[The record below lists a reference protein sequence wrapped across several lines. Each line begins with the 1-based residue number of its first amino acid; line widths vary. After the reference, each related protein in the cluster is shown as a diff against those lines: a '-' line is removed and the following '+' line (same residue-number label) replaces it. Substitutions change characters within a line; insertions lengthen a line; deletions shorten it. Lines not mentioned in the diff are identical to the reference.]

1 MFASS
6 TPPLPLALMPH
17 VREAAREA
25 GAIAMPHF
33 REGEQTAARLW
44 FKEGKSPVTE
54 ADIAVDTFLKEK
66 LLTLHEAGWLS
77 EETADDPSR
86 LDQRFVWV
94 VDPIDGTRA
103 FAAGSPDWCV
113 AIALL
118 EENRPILGVVYS
130 PIGDLFYEAIA
141 NGGAFL
147 NGERLHVPSTARN
160 KPMRVAGPKPM
171 ADLYASRTGSA
182 ELLPKIPSLAL
193 RIVRVASGVI
203 DVGLAS
209 PNSHDWD
216 IAAADL
222 ILSEAGGRLTDL
234 AGAVPTYNRSHPTH
248 GELIAVGS
256 WLHPSLIEAMRT

>member
-1 MFASS
+1 
-6 TPPLPLALMPH
+6 MPD
-17 VREAAREA
+17 VREVARAA

-44 FKEGKSPVTE
+44 YKEGKSPVTE
-54 ADIAVDTFLKEK
+54 ADIAVDTFLKEQ
-66 LLTLHEAGWLS
+66 LPSLHKAGWLS
-77 EETADDPSR
+77 EETTDDPSR

-103 FAAGSPDWCV
+103 FVAGSPDWCV

-118 EENRPILGVVYS
+118 EENRPVLGVVYS
-130 PIGDLFYEAIA
+130 PVGDVFYEAVL
-141 NGGAFL
+141 NGGAFR
-147 NGERLHVPSTARN
+147 NGERLSVPAALR
-160 KPMRVAGPKPM
+160 PEPLRIAGPKPM
-171 ADLYASRTGSA
+171 VDDHLSQTGPA

-193 RIVRVASGVI
+193 RIVRVADGTI

-222 ILSEAGGRLTDL
+222 VLSEAGGRLTDL
-234 AGAVPTYNRSHPTH
+234 SGAAPAYNRPHPTH
-248 GELIAVGS
+248 GELIAVPS
-256 WLHPSLIEAMRT
+256 WLHPRLIGAMRT